1 MIRILT
7 ICSLTIRRPI
17 ELETLHYSLMKAHAT
32 LNRRVLARAA
42 GLGLTPGQ
50 PKVLDYLID
59 HEGHDQK
66 TIAAYC
72 EIEPATVGSIL
83 LGMEDAGLIVRRQHP
98 GNRRSLFVYLTEKG
112 RAAAEAMAEVFA
124 EMEAQATR
132 SFSPEETETLRTLLN
147 RMCAD
152 AQAAEQGAQ
161 GV

>member
-1 MIRILT
+1 
-7 ICSLTIRRPI
+7 
-17 ELETLHYSLMKAHAT
+17 MKAHTT

-112 RAAAEAMAEVFA
+112 RAAA
-124 EMEAQATR
+124 
-132 SFSPEETETLRTLLN
+132 
-147 RMCAD
+147 
-152 AQAAEQGAQ
+152 
-161 GV
+161 

>member
-1 MIRILT
+1 MYCDWGKRTDRRIFGFSV
-7 ICSLTIRRPI
+7 IF
-17 ELETLHYSLMKAHAT
+17 M
-32 LNRRVLARAA
+32 
-42 GLGLTPGQ
+42 
-50 PKVLDYLID
+50 
-59 HEGHDQK
+59 
-66 TIAAYC
+66 YC
-72 EIEPATVGSIL
+72 FSDVIL
-83 LGMEDAGLIVRRQHP
+83 P
-98 GNRRSLFVYLTEKG
+98 YLTEKG